1 MQLDRPGGDSKAY
14 LLEDLGM
21 HFTSL
26 SLGFLICEM
35 GIKRPAA
42 QVCCRDD
49 NAGKVQGL
57 IPVTLAVQPPHLLLL
72 PCENSQIRGRSRKAG
87 TQNIK
92 SPLSLFGE
100 GDLPLVFFCSTC
112 QTLHPRC
119 PGPAGKGV
127 SPYSAR
133 IRGSN
138 AQGKNSQTHSVL
150 QGKLGICTAPTHPQL
165 LLSTTVATHLVA
177 QRCPIQVRLQ

>member
-1 MQLDRPGGDSKAY
+1 MVEWGLQLDRPGGDSMAH
-14 LLEDLGM
+14 LLGDLGM

-35 GIKRPAA
+35 GIKRPAT

-49 NAGKVQGL
+49 NTGKVQGL
-57 IPVTLAVQPPHLLLL
+57 IPVTLAVQLPCLLLL

-87 TQNIK
+87 THNTK

-100 GDLPLVFFCSTC
+100 GTCPSSFSAGPC

-119 PGPAGKGV
+119 PDPAGKGG

-150 QGKLGICTAPTHPQL
+150 QGKLGVCTGPA
-165 LLSTTVATHLVA
+165 VASLD
-177 QRCPIQVRLQ
+177 QSSYSPFG